1 MIHREIIE
9 VPPGMH
15 LVLILNMTPARS
27 NGFTQGEPPPRSA
40 DADPKTLSAGPLG
53 EGGFTLVEVLIAT
66 LVMTIGMIA
75 IAGLLAV
82 ATQMHIG
89 ARESARSTRLAQD
102 KIDELLKL
110 TFSSNP
116 AISVGGSLES
126 DVNNH
131 SETPMTGV
139 TVRWIV
145 ADGPTDDTRLL
156 TVRVVNL
163 RSQHYRNTDLATIIR
178 QW

>member
-1 MIHREIIE
+1 
-9 VPPGMH
+9 
-15 LVLILNMTPARS
+15 
-27 NGFTQGEPPPRSA
+27 
-40 DADPKTLSAGPLG
+40 
-53 EGGFTLVEVLIAT
+53 
-66 LVMTIGMIA
+66 MTIGMLA
-75 IAGLLAV
+75 IAALLAV
-82 ATQMHIG
+82 TTQMHIG

-116 AISVGGSLES
+116 AIAVGGSLDS
-126 DVNNH
+126 NVNNH

-139 TVRWIV
+139 TVRWVV

-156 TVRVVNL
+156 TVRVVNM
-163 RSQHYRNTDLATIIR
+163 RSQHYRNTDLATIVR

>member
-1 MIHREIIE
+1 M
-9 VPPGMH
+9 
-15 LVLILNMTPARS
+15 
-27 NGFTQGEPPPRSA
+27 
-40 DADPKTLSAGPLG
+40 
-53 EGGFTLVEVLIAT
+53 IAT
-66 LVMTIGMIA
+66 LLMTVGMLA
-75 IAGLLAV
+75 IAALLAV
-82 ATQMHIG
+82 TTQMHIG
-89 ARESARSTRLAQD
+89 ARESARSTRIAQD

-116 AISVGGSLES
+116 KIAVGGSLDS

-131 SETPMTGV
+131 SENPMTGL
-139 TVRWIV
+139 TVRWVV

-163 RSQHYRNTDLATIIR
+163 RSQHYRNTDLATVIR